1 MNQYAITIGSVFKT
15 YGVFF
20 SAKKMSPS
28 YKVQKKKI
36 ADQPYYNVIFYLR
49 RTEHKY

>member
-1 MNQYAITIGSVFKT
+1 MVTVININTYLLTYLIDHKNSIVWIAT

-28 YKVQKKKI
+28 YK
-36 ADQPYYNVIFYLR
+36 
-49 RTEHKY
+49 EHYKNC